1 VTRVLVLV
9 EGQTEERFVK
19 NVLYEK
25 LMARSVFLVPKLVT
39 TMRTKQGPDFKG
51 GVSKY
56 SKVEKDLQRLL
67 GDSDA
72 AAVTTFIDYYGLPE
86 DFPGMDSRP
95 SRASPMDRARHVEA
109 SWQARIGHPRFHP
122 YLMVHEF
129 EALLFTRPEE
139 ICIATNQHNARGDLQ
154 AIRDAFGTPEEI
166 DDDPRTA
173 PSKRIEQRLPGY
185 RKTLHGPMVARRIGL
200 ELLRQECAHFGEW
213 IDWLEAL

>member
-1 VTRVLVLV
+1 
-9 EGQTEERFVK
+9 
-19 NVLYEK
+19 
-25 LMARSVFLVPKLVT
+25 
-39 TMRTKQGPDFKG
+39 
-51 GVSKY
+51 
-56 SKVEKDLQRLL
+56 
-67 GDSDA
+67 
-72 AAVTTFIDYYGLPE
+72 
-86 DFPGMDSRP
+86 
-95 SRASPMDRARHVEA
+95 
-109 SWQARIGHPRFHP
+109 
-122 YLMVHEF
+122 MVHEF